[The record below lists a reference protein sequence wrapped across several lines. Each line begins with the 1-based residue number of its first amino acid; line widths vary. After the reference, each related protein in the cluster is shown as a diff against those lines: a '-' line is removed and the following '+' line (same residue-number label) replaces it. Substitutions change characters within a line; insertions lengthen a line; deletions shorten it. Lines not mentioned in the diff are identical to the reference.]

1 MRSSKYYGTF
11 WIVFEGQNPK
21 IDDDVV
27 SVKLENLFK
36 TKNEFQLF
44 SIAFKNKFERFR
56 IVILSI
62 RISIYVQ

>member
-1 MRSSKYYGTF
+1 MRLSKYYGTF

-36 TKNEFQLF
+36 TKREFQLF